1 MPLRVDC
8 SESVIGMWQEVV
20 AVAVVTKVGCARV
33 GIAQLQQHVAATL
46 HPAKWPQ
53 AVVYM
58 DK

>member
-1 MPLRVDC
+1 MDC
-8 SESVIGMWQEVV
+8 SETVIGMWQEVV
-20 AVAVVTKVGCARV
+20 AVAVVTKAACGRV